1 MAELLPPQTRLWVL
15 GSGKV
20 GHEVNCLGVAAALGV
35 TPVIQPISPRTPF
48 VWMSPWGP
56 VDPADRPQKP
66 FPDIVLASGRATV
79 PYLRYLKQRS
89 NGRVFTVF
97 LQDPRGWRSAC
108 DMIWIPEHDSHRGP
122 NVLTTL
128 TSPHPLTPQRLAA
141 ERAAPPAAIAALPRP
156 RVALVLG
163 GPSSAHRFEEKDLA
177 ALTAIAV
184 DVARAG
190 KGVMVTAS
198 RRTPA
203 GLAERIR
210 AALLAAGLA
219 PERFL
224 VWDGAGENPYAAM
237 VANADA
243 IVVTGDSVNMVGEAA
258 ATGAPVHVYEPSGGS
273 AKITSFIDG
282 LVARGAVRRWSGQLE
297 DWTYEPV
304 DATHDIARELA
315 RRYLARRKDGA

>member
-1 MAELLPPQTRLWVL
+1 MAELLPPDTRLWVL

-35 TPVIQPISPRTPF
+35 EPTIQPVRPRAPF

-56 VDPADRPQKP
+56 VDPADRPPEP

-79 PYLRYLKQRS
+79 PYLRYLKQKS
-89 NGRVFTVF
+89 DGRVFTVF

-108 DMIWIPEHDSHRGP
+108 DLIWIPEHDSHRGP

-128 TSPHPLTPQRLAA
+128 TSPHPLTPAALAA
-141 ERAAPPAAIAALPRP
+141 TRAAPPAFIAALPRP
-156 RVALVLG
+156 RIALVLG
-163 GPSSAHRFEEKDLA
+163 GPSSAHRFEEKDFA

-184 DVARAG
+184 DAARAG
-190 KGVMVTAS
+190 QGVMVTPS
-198 RRTPA
+198 RRTPE

-210 AALLAAGLA
+210 AALGAAGIA
-219 PERFL
+219 PDRYV
-224 VWDGAGENPYAAM
+224 VWDGAGENPYVAM
-237 VANADA
+237 IAHADA

-273 AKITSFIDG
+273 AKIASFIDG
-282 LVARGAVRRWSGQLE
+282 LVARGAVRRWSGALE
-297 DWTYEPV
+297 NWTYEPV
-304 DATHDIARELA
+304 DATQDIAREVA
-315 RRYLARRKDGA
+315 RRYLARRKG